1 MSPVDTET
9 PADALPAH
17 ASDDLWTAD
26 SERQPDALQTSD
38 PVPANEPLEATPE
51 LPLETAPTAD
61 RDESGKFKLRSGK
74 PRNDPQA
81 RVQQATA
88 KEAAAKED
96 ARLAREEAASLK
108 TRLEALERAQRPAE
122 RAEPASQPSSR
133 GQSATNEFPEFED
146 WVAAH
151 PEIPANP
158 RAWTI
163 YNDQRTRWN
172 WGVYQAELQQQ
183 QVIQN
188 YQQQIETAKQSDPVL
203 VQALANDPPVSPLM
217 ERAILASPNSIDIV
231 RYLGTHPEDCAQ
243 LARETSSLS
252 LDAVPVMRRHLE
264 TLVASGA
271 VANRPDAAQSVKP
284 STANPPIHRV
294 GGTASATPVDPDEMD
309 FSPEYIRIENA
320 KEKKRREQSRW

>member
-9 PADALPAH
+9 PADALPGH

-26 SERQPDALQTSD
+26 SERQPDALQTTD

-51 LPLETAPTAD
+51 LPLETAPPAD
-61 RDESGKFKLRSGK
+61 RDESGKFKPRSGK

-122 RAEPASQPSSR
+122 RVEPASQQPQPQNGR
-133 GQSATNEFPEFED
+133 FPGWD
-146 WVAAH
+146 AWSQ
-151 PEIPANP
+151 ANP
-158 RAWTI
+158 GRDYDDYTDARAD
-163 YNDQRTRWN
+163 YRYAVLEQQRQYRQIVDT
-172 WGVYQAELQQQ
+172 YH
-183 QVIQN
+183 QN
-188 YQQQIETAKQSDPVL
+188 LKEARSSDPVL
-203 VQALANDPPVSPLM
+203 QQALEANDPPVSPVM
-217 ERAILASPNSIDIV
+217 ERVLLTSPKSVDIV
-231 RYLGTHPEDCAQ
+231 RYLSTHPEDCAQ
-243 LARETSSLS
+243 LAQESSTTP
-252 LDAVPVMRRHLE
+252 LDAAPVMRRYLE

>member
-9 PADALPAH
+9 PADALPTH

-26 SERQPDALQTSD
+26 SERQPDALNTSD
-38 PVPANEPLEATPE
+38 SVPANEPLEATPE

-61 RDESGKFKLRSGK
+61 RDESGKFKSK
-74 PRNDPQA
+74 TA
-81 RVQQATA
+81 RDNPYTRVKQATA
-88 KEAAAKED
+88 KEATAKEE
-96 ARLAREEAASLK
+96 ARQAREEAASLR

-122 RAEPASQPSSR
+122 RAEPAPQQPQPQNGR
-133 GQSATNEFPEFED
+133 FPGFDAWSA
-146 WVAAH
+146 
-151 PEIPANP
+151 ANP
-158 RAWTI
+158 GRDYDDYTDARAD
-163 YNDQRTRWN
+163 YRYGVLEMQR
-172 WGVYQAELQQQ
+172 QQQ
-183 QVIQN
+183 AVVSN
-188 YQQQIETAKQSDPVL
+188 YHQQIEVAKQSDPVL

-294 GGTASATPVDPDEMD
+294 GGTASATPVDPDD
-309 FSPEYIRIENA
+309 LPFGPDYIRAENQR
-320 KEKKRREQSRW
+320 EKKRQESSRW